1 MCDIVQSCENT
12 NIQGNSNLI
21 LFSIVMISYFLIS
34 VVLLFIEKHNDK
46 FHSYIPVA
54 AHDE

>member
-1 MCDIVQSCENT
+1 MCDIMQSCENT
-12 NIQGNSNLI
+12 NIQGNSNII
-21 LFSIVMISYFLIS
+21 LFSIVIVSYFLIS
-34 VVLLFIEKHNDK
+34 LVLLFIEKHNEK

>member
-1 MCDIVQSCENT
+1 MQSCENT
-12 NIQGNSNLI
+12 NIQGNSNII
-21 LFSIVMISYFLIS
+21 LFSIVIVSYFLIS
-34 VVLLFIEKHNDK
+34 LVLLFIEKHNEK